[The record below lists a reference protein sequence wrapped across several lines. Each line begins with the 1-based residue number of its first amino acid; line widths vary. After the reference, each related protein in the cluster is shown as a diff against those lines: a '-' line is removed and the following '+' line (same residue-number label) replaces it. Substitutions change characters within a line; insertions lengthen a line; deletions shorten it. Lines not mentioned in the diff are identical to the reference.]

1 MPCHGHSLRASAR
14 AAEASTKHPA
24 CRVASVFVTRKTLRG
39 RSGQPVGDGAPR
51 SCRVPRH
58 TTRFQLDRTAIHLS
72 AAPDVDLWVH
82 VADVLG
88 APAIAAVVIASLV
101 LGALRRILLRVGV
114 FAGFAAAAFVI
125 SEHIAKP
132 MVGER
137 FFGELS
143 FPSGNVT
150 AVCATAVAMWI
161 ALYPVLG
168 KWSRTITFVFGAAW
182 TLLMSAAV
190 VGAIWHTPL
199 DCVGSV
205 LLSLGV
211 VTAGAAIQ
219 PKPARSDGAGAVDWA
234 SGSWKGSEERHGSS
248 DSLAQLCLPEDR
260 EDERGGAGYECWRT
274 A

>member
-1 MPCHGHSLRASAR
+1 VRLPNS
-14 AAEASTKHPA
+14 AEASTNHPA
-24 CRVASVFVTRKTLRG
+24 CRIASVFVTRSKLSVVAVVSLLATALLGLAVSRG
-39 RSGQPVGDGAPR
+39 HNAF
-51 SCRVPRH
+51 H
-58 TTRFQLDRTAIHLS
+58 LDRTAIHLLGRP
-72 AAPDVDLWVH
+72 PDVNLWVH
-82 VADVLG
+82 VADILG
-88 APAIAAVVIASLV
+88 APAIAAVVLASLV

-114 FAGFAAAAFVI
+114 FAGFAAASFVI
-125 SEHIAKP
+125 SEHVAKP

-199 DCVGSV
+199 DCIGSV

-211 VTAGAAIQ
+211 VTAGAAIYQ
-219 PKPARSDGAGAVDWA
+219 PKPAPIQP
-234 SGSWKGSEERHGSS
+234 
-248 DSLAQLCLPEDR
+248 AQTGRARVME
-260 EDERGGAGYECWRT
+260 GV
-274 A
+274 

>member
-1 MPCHGHSLRASAR
+1 MP
-14 AAEASTKHPA
+14 
-24 CRVASVFVTRKTLRG
+24 VT
-39 RSGQPVGDGAPR
+39 
-51 SCRVPRH
+51 C
-58 TTRFQLDRTAIHLS
+58 S
-72 AAPDVDLWVH
+72 AALRMSTFGRH

-88 APAIAAVVIASLV
+88 TAVIGAVVIASLV
-101 LGALRRILLRVGV
+101 LGAFRRILLRVGV

-132 MVGER
+132 AVGER

-168 KWSRTITFVFGAAW
+168 QWARSITFAFGVAW
-182 TLLMSAAV
+182 TCLMSAAV

-211 VTAGAAIQ
+211 VTAGAAIYQ
-219 PKPARSDGAGAVDWA
+219 PKRAPISPASADPVRLM
-234 SGSWKGSEERHGSS
+234 ERI
-248 DSLAQLCLPEDR
+248 
-260 EDERGGAGYECWRT
+260 
-274 A
+274 